1 MIVKQMDVR
10 TNIKK
15 YFDMAYSGEVIVVP
29 RKESKNVVILSEEEY
44 NRLIGKERL
53 AVYADKINNTV
64 QKKNAALS
72 VRSNLKMHNLDK
84 LGKIESFKENWNG
97 NGAPAFSKN
106 LINKVKE
113 IVDNS
118 VIQPEIFP
126 TALGTI
132 QLEYDNSRKDHMEI
146 EISEAGEAELFTVL
160 FNGEEIYKVISSDIS
175 TINERVGAFY
185 G

>member
-1 MIVKQMDVR
+1 MMTKQINIK

-15 YFDMAYSGEVIVVP
+15 
-29 RKESKNVVILSEEEY
+29 LEEIE
-44 NRLIGKERL
+44 
-53 AVYADKINNTV
+53 
-64 QKKNAALS
+64 
-72 VRSNLKMHNLDK
+72 NLRD
-84 LGKIESFKENWNG
+84 NWNG

-146 EISEAGEAELFTVL
+146 EISETEEAKIYTV
-160 FNGEEIYKVISSDIS
+160 FSNGKEIEEVISSDIA
-175 TINERVGAFY
+175 TINEKVKAFFE
-185 G
+185 